1 MRKIAAGFVAL
12 TLASGAALAFNGPVA
27 AVPPADVPPMAGSPE
42 TQAVLDELPNPAEDK
57 RRALREAAITGVLN
71 GEQKTQVING
81 STVAKVATT
90 EEPATASVNGKL
102 TARATKK
109 DQYVELSRETT
120 DKVFVI
126 LAEFG
131 DERAPNYPDQDTD
144 PDIPGPI
151 RFDGPLVNEIPEP
164 DRTVDNSTKWQED
177 FSQSYFEQLYFGSGR
192 GVESLKTY
200 YERQSSG
207 RYSVEGEVSDWVKVR
222 YNEARYGRSDGYPCA
237 SNVCSNTWALVRDA
251 ANQWV
256 ADQEAAGRT
265 DAEITADLQEYDKWD
280 RYDYDNDG
288 NFNESDGYIDH
299 FQIVH
304 AGGDQADG
312 DPIQG
317 EDAIWSHR
325 WKTYQGTG
333 EGPAGNPDGG
343 NQIGDT
349 GIWIADY
356 TIQPENGGRSV
367 FFHEYGHDLGLPDDY
382 DTAGGVGNA
391 NEFWT
396 LMAQSRL
403 AAKNEPWIGDRA
415 GDLGAWNKLQLG
427 WLDYE
432 VRVAGQ
438 RETMELGPEEYN
450 SSKPQALVVVLPQK
464 EVTTDLGAPAEGTKQ
479 WWSGAGDDLDNSM
492 SREVTL
498 PAGAAS
504 LSFQARWN
512 IEDCGDDP
520 CDYAYVEVNTGGQW
534 TAVPGSITK
543 PAEGNGIDGISD
555 GWVPATFDLSAYAGQ
570 TIGLRVRYLS
580 DGAVQGQD
588 EDAVSGIFVDDITL
602 TAGGQTLLEDGAETS
617 PNGWTLDGFSSV
629 AASFTTTY
637 DNYYIAGYRTYVSYD
652 KYLKTGPYNFGF
664 GPAKPDLVE
673 RFPYQQGL
681 LISYWDLSQSDNNV
695 SQHPGEGR
703 NLYIDAHPKTLYRI
717 DGQPWR
723 TRVQIYD
730 APFSKR
736 KADSFTLHIQGRPS
750 YIRGQ
755 NAQPVFDD
763 TRNYFD
769 PVQLDHGVKVANA
782 GVKITVLSE
791 KGTSARIRLGTSN

>member
-1 MRKIAAGFVAL
+1 MRRIAAGFVAL
-12 TLASGAALAFNGPVA
+12 TLASGATLAFNSPAVGIPPIDHPTRA
-27 AVPPADVPPMAGSPE
+27 ASPDSRPM
-42 TQAVLDELPNPAEDK
+42 LDDLPNPAEEK
-57 RRALREAAITGVLN
+57 RRELRQQAITGVLN
-71 GEQKTQVING
+71 GELQTQIING
-81 STVAKVATT
+81 STVAKVATIAT
-90 EEPATASVNGKL
+90 PATVSENGKR
-102 TARATKK
+102 TAKASKR

-131 DERAPNYPDQDTD
+131 DERDPKYPDQDTNA
-144 PDIPGPI
+144 DIPGPI
-151 RFDGPLVNEIPEP
+151 RFDGPRVNEIPEP
-164 DRTVDNSTKWQED
+164 NRSLDNSTKWQKN
-177 FSQSYFEQLYFGSGR
+177 FSRSYFQQLYFGTGA

-200 YERQSSG
+200 YQRQSSG
-207 RYSVEGEVSDWVKVR
+207 RYSVDGEVTDWVRVK
-222 YNEARYGRSDGYPCA
+222 YNEARYGRSDGFPCA

-256 ADQEAAGRT
+256 ADQEAKGRSA
-265 DAEITADLQEYDKWD
+265 AEVKAELQQFDKWD

-288 NFNESDGYIDH
+288 NFNEPDGYIDH

-312 DPIQG
+312 DPVQG

-333 EGPAGNPDGG
+333 QGPIGNPDGG
-343 NQIGDT
+343 NEIGDT
-349 GIWIADY
+349 GLWIADY

-382 DTAGGVGNA
+382 DTAGGQGNA

-403 AAKNEPWIGDRA
+403 AAKTEPWIGDRA
-415 GDLGAWNKLQLG
+415 GDLGAWHKLQLG

-432 VRVAGQ
+432 IRVAGQ
-438 RETMELGPEEYN
+438 RETLQLGPEEYN

-464 EVTTDLGAPAEGTKQ
+464 NVTTALGPPTEGTKQ
-479 WWSGAGDDLDNSM
+479 WWSGAGDDLDSSM
-492 SREVTL
+492 SRQVTL

-504 LSFQARWN
+504 LTFQARWN
-512 IEDCGDDP
+512 IEDCGTDP
-520 CDYAYVEVNTGGQW
+520 CDYAYVEVDAGSGW
-534 TAVPGSITK
+534 TAIPGSITN
-543 PAEGNGIDGISD
+543 EDQGNGIDGLSN
-555 GWVPATFDLSAYAGQ
+555 GWRPAEFDLSAYAGK
-570 TIGLRVRYLS
+570 TIGVRVRYVT
-580 DGAVQGQD
+580 DGAARGTD
-588 EDAVSGIFVDDITL
+588 PDAVSGIFLDDITL
-602 TAGGQTLLEDGAETS
+602 TAAGQNLLQDGAETS
-617 PNGWTLDGFSSV
+617 PNGWTLNGFSSV
-629 AASFTTTY
+629 GDSLTTAY

-652 KYLKTGPYNFGF
+652 RYLKTGPYNFGF
-664 GPAKPDLVE
+664 GPEKPDRVE

-681 LISYWDLSQSDNNV
+681 LISYWDLSQSDNDV

-703 NLYIDAHPKTLYRI
+703 NLTIDAHPATVYQI
-717 DGQPWR
+717 DGKPWR

-730 APFSKR
+730 APFSTR
-736 KADSFTLHIQGRPS
+736 RADSITLHVDGRPS

-755 NAQPVFDD
+755 SAQPVFDD

-782 GVKITVLSE
+782 GVRITVLSE
-791 KGTSARIRLGTSN
+791 QGTTARIRVGTSS